1 MTNKDKLEQDIS
13 SLYTQAEEEKSKA
26 FYSFLRQILIS
37 STTLLGILI
46 SFYDKSGSNNC
57 SHIFFSISVLTC
69 AIGILCL
76 AYLLFSEVQIQKSF
90 QRALLKEQHLMTQ
103 ENYVVKDK
111 YEWKGEYPKVAKFL
125 EYIAVFSFVFF
136 LICLVVYVIIH

>member
-1 MTNKDKLEQDIS
+1 MTDKEELEQDIS
-13 SLYTQAEEEKSKA
+13 SLYTQADEEKSKA

-46 SFYDKSGSNNC
+46 SFYDKNDGNIC
-57 SHIFFSISVLTC
+57 SHVFFSISVATC

-76 AYLLFSEVQIQKSF
+76 AYLLFSEVEIQKSF
-90 QRALLKEQHLMTQ
+90 QRALLKEQHLMKQ
-103 ENYVVKDK
+103 ENYVVKGK
-111 YEWKGEYPKVAKFL
+111 YEWKGEYPKFAKFP
-125 EYIAVFSFVFF
+125 EYIAVFSFLIF